1 MMFEIRVLLTPGSY
15 NIAHER
21 LFYFCIKKKKKKSFK
36 VCMFSDRFQA
46 MSLFWYTYLF

>member
-21 LFYFCIKKKKKKSFK
+21 LFYFCIKKKKK
-36 VCMFSDRFQA
+36 VI
-46 MSLFWYTYLF
+46 